1 MIIKRHHLLFQ
12 ILLPIHHNSHP
23 EEGEGEK
30 EKKKKK
36 KKPHPNNTPQQLQLR
51 TLQRFRVHFWERN
64 LQINSFISVGGGNEP
79 RIHEEVLG
87 GSAAIED
94 VDLVSLREEGRGCQK
109 RGERG
114 GRRKKFIIVLR
125 GRMKVV

>member
-1 MIIKRHHLLFQ
+1 MAHDDNKKAPSS
-12 ILLPIHHNSHP
+12 LPNSPHP
-23 EEGEGEK
+23 PQLPPRRRRRRIRK
-30 EKKKKK
+30 KKKKK

-51 TLQRFRVHFWERN
+51 T

-94 VDLVSLREEGRGCQK
+94 VDLLPERGGEGLSEER
-109 RGERG
+109 RERG